1 MKKVCSTSMDIVN
14 ENIKKL
20 GCLFPEVIKENK
32 VDFNILKSILG
43 NLNEKEEIY
52 SFTWNGKEESTK
64 IADMSTTGTLIPC
77 PEKSIDWDNTNNV
90 YIEGDN
96 LEVLKILQKSYY
108 KKIKMIY
115 IDPPYNTSGDF
126 IYNDSFKDPLQ
137 NYKEQTNQKY
147 KANSETNGRFHT
159 KWLNMIY
166 PRLRLAK
173 NLLSDDGIIFIS
185 IDENEV
191 TNLRKVCDELFGEI
205 NFISNITRV
214 SKTTS
219 FRGNFFAPSKDYILC
234 YAKNINN
241 LSHFVDEV
249 TNDDQ
254 FKKVE
259 HDGERKGEYYRD
271 DIAFYLTTL
280 ETRPNQRYYI
290 ECPDGEL
297 VIPPGGTMPQEEK
310 DGSKVLPNKGDGVW
324 RWEQS
329 QYLLKKNL
337 LVFKKTKKS
346 PLLNQYG
353 KQAKWNIYTKSYLN
367 DKKDKG
373 NIPRDIFEGFLN
385 RNGSE
390 ELARLDIPFS
400 FPKPTKLIKYLAKI
414 IQMDKESY
422 VLDFFS
428 GSATTADAIM
438 QMNAED
444 EGNRKYIMIQLP
456 EIISDESI
464 KDYKTICDIGE
475 ERIRRAG
482 KKIKEETK
490 AKIDYGFKVFK
501 LDTSNIKVWNSED
514 LTIDNANKYFYEHI
528 DPIVE
533 GRTND
538 DILYEI
544 LLKEGITLS
553 SQIKEKN
560 INTKKIYHLED
571 EKMVVCLQDEIDV
584 GLVKEI
590 GKLNPTIIIFKDS
603 GFKDENAKV
612 NALQELK
619 KIGIDEEKIKSI

>member
-324 RWEQS
+324 RWE
-329 QYLLKKNL
+329 
-337 LVFKKTKKS
+337 
-346 PLLNQYG
+346 
-353 KQAKWNIYTKSYLN
+353 
-367 DKKDKG
+367 
-373 NIPRDIFEGFLN
+373 
-385 RNGSE
+385 
-390 ELARLDIPFS
+390 
-400 FPKPTKLIKYLAKI
+400 
-414 IQMDKESY
+414 
-422 VLDFFS
+422 
-428 GSATTADAIM
+428 
-438 QMNAED
+438 
-444 EGNRKYIMIQLP
+444 
-456 EIISDESI
+456 
-464 KDYKTICDIGE
+464 
-475 ERIRRAG
+475 
-482 KKIKEETK
+482 
-490 AKIDYGFKVFK
+490 
-501 LDTSNIKVWNSED
+501 
-514 LTIDNANKYFYEHI
+514 
-528 DPIVE
+528 
-533 GRTND
+533 
-538 DILYEI
+538 
-544 LLKEGITLS
+544 
-553 SQIKEKN
+553 
-560 INTKKIYHLED
+560 
-571 EKMVVCLQDEIDV
+571 
-584 GLVKEI
+584 
-590 GKLNPTIIIFKDS
+590 
-603 GFKDENAKV
+603 
-612 NALQELK
+612 
-619 KIGIDEEKIKSI
+619 